1 MRCKVC
7 KGKAVVDVRRHNA
20 GFCKDHFVDHV
31 RNQVAK
37 TIKQFSMFSPQDR
50 LLIAVSGGKD
60 SLALWDLLL
69 DLGYDATGFYLDL
82 GIGGYSTRSK
92 DATIA
97 FAEQRDAKLIV
108 RSLGEEHGYTVPE
121 LAKLTGRVP
130 CSGCGLNKRYEFN
143 RVALEE
149 GFDVLVTGH
158 NLDDEVATL
167 FGNVLHWN
175 TDQLGRQA
183 PVLEERLITTGGL
196 GRTPRADDSPEPVLV
211 RKCKPLVRVAER
223 ETAAYAL
230 LRGIDYVVEECPMV
244 EGNTQHRY
252 KEAIS
257 LLEEASP
264 GSKHQMYFGFLK
276 KAAGRFA
283 TGDDGEETAIV
294 RCTSCGA
301 PTVDWGQDDPQCSF
315 CKTKALAL
323 RRKESGERPRTRKS
337 RRRDR
342 SAGRTA
348 EDG

>member
-1 MRCKVC
+1 VRCKVC

-20 GFCKDHFVDHV
+20 GFCRDHFVEHV

-37 TIKQFSMFSPQDR
+37 TVKEFSMFSPEDR

-60 SLALWDLLL
+60 SLALWDLLAG
-69 DLGYDATGFYLDL
+69 LGYDTTGFYLDL

-97 FAEQRDAKLIV
+97 FAEQRDLKLIV

-175 TDQLGRQA
+175 VDQLGRQA
-183 PVLEERLITTGGL
+183 PVLEERLIG
-196 GRTPRADDSPEPVLV
+196 DSPQPVLV
-211 RKCKPLVRVAER
+211 RKVKPLVRIAER

-230 LRGIDYVVEECPMV
+230 LRGIDYVIEECPMV

-252 KEAIS
+252 KEAMA

-264 GSKHQMYFGFLK
+264 GTKHQMYFGFLK
-276 KAAGRFA
+276 KAAARFTEA
-283 TGDDGEETAIV
+283 DDEAALV
-294 RCTSCGA
+294 RCGSCGA
-301 PTVDWGQDDPQCSF
+301 PTLDWGQDDPQCSF
-315 CKTKALAL
+315 CKTKGLAL
-323 RRKESGERPRTRKS
+323 KRKETGERPRPRKS
-337 RRRDR
+337 RRDGSPRR
-342 SAGRTA
+342 PAAG
-348 EDG
+348 